1 MRVKLFWK
9 NDRGILNDLYKDGTF
24 RNWKDCWKDWWSGKT
39 QLGPRDGWQEEL
51 SLKKSQELETEIN
64 NWLSQNPKI
73 KVVDIKQSASG
84 GSTIQAFGLFRS
96 GTKMTPN
103 SNVNRNAD
111 DQILI

>member
-51 SLKKSQELETEIN
+51 PLKKSQELETEIN

-84 GSTIQAFGLFRS
+84 GSY
-96 GTKMTPN
+96 
-103 SNVNRNAD
+103 NASLWLISVWYED
-111 DQILI
+111 DAQQQCQPEC

>member
-9 NDRGILNDLYKDGTF
+9 NDRGALNELYKDGTF
-24 RNWKDCWKDWWSGKT
+24 RNWKDSWKDWWSGKT
-39 QLGPRDGWQEEL
+39 QLGPRDGWKEEL

-84 GSTIQAFGLFRS
+84 GSYNPGLWLIS
-96 GTKMTPN
+96 
-103 SNVNRNAD
+103 VWYED
-111 DQILI
+111 DAQQQCQPEC

>member
-9 NDRGILNDLYKDGTF
+9 NDRGALNELYKDGTF
-24 RNWKDCWKDWWSGKT
+24 RNWKDSWKDWWSGKT

-84 GSTIQAFGLFRS
+84 GSYNPSLWLIS
-96 GTKMTPN
+96 
-103 SNVNRNAD
+103 VWYED
-111 DQILI
+111 DAQQQYQPEC

>member
-84 GSTIQAFGLFRS
+84 GSYNPSLWLIS
-96 GTKMTPN
+96 
-103 SNVNRNAD
+103 VWYED
-111 DQILI
+111 DAQQQCKPES

>member
-51 SLKKSQELETEIN
+51 SLKESQELETEIN

-73 KVVDIKQSASG
+73 KIVGIKQSASG
-84 GSTIQAFGLFRS
+84 GSYNPSLWLIS
-96 GTKMTPN
+96 
-103 SNVNRNAD
+103 VWYED
-111 DQILI
+111 DAQQQCQPEC

>member
-9 NDRGILNDLYKDGTF
+9 NDRGALNELYKDGTF
-24 RNWKDCWKDWWSGKT
+24 RNWKDSWKDWWSGKT

-84 GSTIQAFGLFRS
+84 GSYNPSLWLIS
-96 GTKMTPN
+96 
-103 SNVNRNAD
+103 VWYED
-111 DQILI
+111 DVQQQFQPES

>member
-9 NDRGILNDLYKDGTF
+9 NDRGALNELYKDGTF
-24 RNWKDCWKDWWSGKT
+24 RNWKDSWKDWWSGKT
-39 QLGPRDGWQEEL
+39 QLGPRDGWKEEL

-84 GSTIQAFGLFRS
+84 GSYNPSLWLIS
-96 GTKMTPN
+96 
-103 SNVNRNAD
+103 VWYED
-111 DQILI
+111 DAQQQCQPEC

>member
-9 NDRGILNDLYKDGTF
+9 NGPGILNDLYKDGTF
-24 RNWKDCWKDWWSGKT
+24 RNWKDCWKDCWSGKT

-84 GSTIQAFGLFRS
+84 GSYNPSLWLIL
-96 GTKMTPN
+96 
-103 SNVNRNAD
+103 VWYED
-111 DQILI
+111 DAQQQCQPEC

>member
-9 NDRGILNDLYKDGTF
+9 NDRGALNELYKDGTF
-24 RNWKDCWKDWWSGKT
+24 RNWKDSWKDWWSGKT

-51 SLKKSQELETEIN
+51 SLKKSQELETKIN

-84 GSTIQAFGLFRS
+84 GSYNPSLWLIS
-96 GTKMTPN
+96 
-103 SNVNRNAD
+103 VWYED
-111 DQILI
+111 DAQQQCQPEC

>member
-9 NDRGILNDLYKDGTF
+9 NDRGALNELYKDGTF
-24 RNWKDCWKDWWSGKT
+24 RNWKDRLKDWWSGKT

-64 NWLSQNPKI
+64 TWLSQNPKI

-84 GSTIQAFGLFRS
+84 GSYNPSLWLIL
-96 GTKMTPN
+96 
-103 SNVNRNAD
+103 VWYED
-111 DQILI
+111 DAQQQCQPEC

>member
-24 RNWKDCWKDWWSGKT
+24 RNWKDCWNDWWSGKI

-84 GSTIQAFGLFRS
+84 GSYNPSLWLIL
-96 GTKMTPN
+96 
-103 SNVNRNAD
+103 VWYED
-111 DQILI
+111 DAQQQCQPEC

>member
-51 SLKKSQELETEIN
+51 PLKKSQELETKIN

-84 GSTIQAFGLFRS
+84 GSYNPSLWLIS
-96 GTKMTPN
+96 
-103 SNVNRNAD
+103 VWYED
-111 DQILI
+111 DAQQQCQPEC

>member
-9 NDRGILNDLYKDGTF
+9 NDRGALNELYKDGTF
-24 RNWKDCWKDWWSGKT
+24 RNWKDSCKDWWSGKT
-39 QLGPRDGWQEEL
+39 QLCPRDGWQEEL

-84 GSTIQAFGLFRS
+84 GSYNPSLWLIS
-96 GTKMTPN
+96 
-103 SNVNRNAD
+103 VWYED
-111 DQILI
+111 DAQQQCQPEC

>member
-9 NDRGILNDLYKDGTF
+9 NDRGALNELYKDGTF

-84 GSTIQAFGLFRS
+84 GSYYPSLWLIS
-96 GTKMTPN
+96 
-103 SNVNRNAD
+103 VWYED
-111 DQILI
+111 DAQQQCQPEC